1 MAFLKAR
8 NLGFG
13 RGEWICLM
21 GPSGSGKTSLMKAIN
36 GLWPHG
42 AGDIILP
49 EGARSFYAPQDVKLP
64 RLTLK
69 RLVCLP
75 DTDELHTD
83 VRVASALHDDHVAH
97 AHVEALDDEREARA
111 PALYRAPRRALLF
124 ARQAPLQR
132 VAIYARFCVSEVPM
146 SPARKQSPN

>member
-1 MAFLKAR
+1 
-8 NLGFG
+8 
-13 RGEWICLM
+13 M

-49 EGARSFYAPQDVKLP
+49 EGARSFYAPQDVKLS

-83 VRVASALHDDHVAH
+83 VRVASALHKAGLG
-97 AHVEALDDEREARA
+97 EFIEFLDSTHRDGKAWEDVLSGGQKQKLVLARILLHG
-111 PALYRAPRRALLF
+111 PICCSGRGHQRARSRF
-124 ARQAPLQR
+124 QDR
-132 VAIYARFCVSEVPM
+132 VPSGDG
-146 SPARKQSPN
+146 